1 MRRQYLFR
9 IVLVG
14 SLVTGLVMGSSQVW
28 AEDTARLKEQIQAL
42 QDRVDQ
48 LEAELAN
55 KQQAQRMVSTPPNG
69 YFDQRMDPFTQ
80 MMMMR
85 QQMDRNM
92 RQAFADTGVFT
103 PQMDMKKMD
112 KQYLITMDIPGMD
125 KDKINV
131 EVKEGMLIISG
142 ERRSEIENNNN
153 NQYYRQERSFGSFM
167 QTIPLPED
175 AKRDQIEA
183 NYKNGVLTVT
193 VARLKKEE
201 KKPGSEKITVK

>member
-153 NQYYRQERSFGSFM
+153 NQYYHQERSFGSFM

-175 AKRDQIEA
+175 AKSDQIEA